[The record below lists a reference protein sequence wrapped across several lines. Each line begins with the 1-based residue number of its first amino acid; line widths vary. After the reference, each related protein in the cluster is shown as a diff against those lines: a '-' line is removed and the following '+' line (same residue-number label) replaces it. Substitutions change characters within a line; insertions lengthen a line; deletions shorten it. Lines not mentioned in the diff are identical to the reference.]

1 MRLWLEAQSIPVI
14 ALVVFGLS
22 YLMAATAFLLARVAA
37 RLGWAHD
44 FKHIPAMTLMPLA
57 VLLAVLLGF
66 LASRVWA
73 NHEHAENYVA
83 QEASA
88 LHEIVL
94 MAPAFPADVQTRLH
108 AAVRAHIKAMAEEE
122 WPAMARGEK
131 DMGRTPRVLAEAT
144 AMVLDLNPLRPGE
157 QQLAQQRVVAAL
169 DQALDA
175 RRNRIMLSGEL
186 IDGVQWGVILVL
198 MILILA
204 TVAMGYV
211 ESPRASAIGL
221 FVVATASAAR
231 LVLLLAYDQP
241 LNAGG
246 FFVQPTLLRDIF
258 TD

>member
-14 ALVVFGLS
+14 ALIVFGLS
-22 YLMAATAFLLARVAA
+22 YLTAAIAFLLARVAA

-94 MAPAFPADVQTRLH
+94 MAPAFPPEVQTRLH
-108 AAVRAHIKAMAEEE
+108 TAVRAHIKAMAEEE
-122 WPAMARGEK
+122 WPAMARGQK

-157 QQLAQQRVVAAL
+157 QLAQQRVVAAL
-169 DQALDA
+169 DEALDA

-186 IDGVQWGVILVL
+186 IDAVQWGVILIL

-211 ESPRASAIGL
+211 ETPRASAIAM
-221 FVVATASAAR
+221 FVVATASAAS

-246 FFVQPTLLRDIF
+246 FFVQPTLLRDVF

>member
-1 MRLWLEAQSIPVI
+1 
-14 ALVVFGLS
+14 
-22 YLMAATAFLLARVAA
+22 
-37 RLGWAHD
+37 
-44 FKHIPAMTLMPLA
+44 
-57 VLLAVLLGF
+57 LGF

-122 WPAMARGEK
+122 WPAMARGEN

-157 QQLAQQRVVAAL
+157 LLAQQRVVAAL
-169 DQALDA
+169 DEALDA

-221 FVVATASAAR
+221 FVVATASAAS

>member
-22 YLMAATAFLLARVAA
+22 YLTAATAFLLARVAA

-94 MAPAFPADVQTRLH
+94 MAPALPPDVQTRLH
-108 AAVRAHIKAMAEEE
+108 AAVRAHIKAMAE
-122 WPAMARGEK
+122 
-131 DMGRTPRVLAEAT
+131 
-144 AMVLDLNPLRPGE
+144 
-157 QQLAQQRVVAAL
+157 
-169 DQALDA
+169 
-175 RRNRIMLSGEL
+175 
-186 IDGVQWGVILVL
+186 
-198 MILILA
+198 
-204 TVAMGYV
+204 
-211 ESPRASAIGL
+211 
-221 FVVATASAAR
+221 
-231 LVLLLAYDQP
+231 
-241 LNAGG
+241 
-246 FFVQPTLLRDIF
+246 
-258 TD
+258 

>member
-14 ALVVFGLS
+14 ALIVFGLS
-22 YLMAATAFLLARVAA
+22 YLTAATAFLLARVAA

-94 MAPAFPADVQTRLH
+94 MAPALPPDVQKRLH

-131 DMGRTPRVLAEAT
+131 GMGRTPRVLAEAT
-144 AMVLDLNPLRPGE
+144 AMVLDLNPLRPGK
-157 QQLAQQRVVAAL
+157 QLAQQRVVAAL
-169 DQALDA
+169 DEALDA
-175 RRNRIMLSGEL
+175 RRNRIMLSGDL

-198 MILILA
+198 MILILT

-211 ESPRASAIGL
+211 ESPRASAIAM
-221 FVVATASAAR
+221 FIVATASAAS

-246 FFVQPTLLRDIF
+246 FFVQPTLLRDVF